1 MKIDIYKIMAN
12 LLTLE
17 EKKYLQRICRYL
29 GSLGMS
35 HGSIDFEM
43 EYGEF
48 DTNDYNW
55 NRITHFSNNYSAEIP
70 DGLKEIC
77 KKLLAHVEENDL
89 VGKPDVDNLN
99 WERIEIDVD
108 CDDSTISVVHDYN
121 YYSTGDVESIS
132 REIAD
137 YGDEDDENNL
147 LRTIFNDLED
157 NDEIEERVLRLD
169 YNGSGDSGYIED
181 SFTDGTD
188 VPGDLSDFCYQ
199 LLENNFG
206 GWEINEGSQGYFE
219 IDLDEKVITLNHT
232 TNLDEQAR
240 DTIIE
245 EDF

>member
-1 MKIDIYKIMAN
+1 MAN

-29 GSLGMS
+29 GSLGMK

-48 DTNDYNW
+48 DKDDYNW

-77 KKLLAHVEENDL
+77 KKLLQHVEENDL
-89 VGKPDVDNLN
+89 INKPDVENLN

-121 YYSTGDVESIS
+121 YYAESDTESIS
-132 REIAD
+132 
-137 YGDEDDENNL
+137 
-147 LRTIFNDLED
+147 
-157 NDEIEERVLRLD
+157 ERVQDDSDYDSLREVFEELENIEGLETRSLRLD
-169 YNGSGDSGYIED
+169 YNGSGDSGYLED
-181 SFTDGTD
+181 SFTYGTD
-188 VPGDLSDFCYQ
+188 CPTSVSDYCYNM
-199 LLENNFG
+199 LENNFG

-219 IDLDEKVITLNHT
+219 MDLDNKELTLYHT
-232 TNLDEQAR
+232 SNIDEQGR
-240 DTIIE
+240 DTIVE

>member
-1 MKIDIYKIMAN
+1 MAN

-29 GSLGMS
+29 GSLGMK

-48 DTNDYNW
+48 DRDDYNW

-77 KKLLAHVEENDL
+77 KKLLQHVEE
-89 VGKPDVDNLN
+89 
-99 WERIEIDVD
+99 
-108 CDDSTISVVHDYN
+108 STISVVHDYN
-121 YYSTGDVESIS
+121 YYAESDTQSIS
-132 REIAD
+132 
-137 YGDEDDENNL
+137 
-147 LRTIFNDLED
+147 
-157 NDEIEERVLRLD
+157 ERVQDDSDYDSLREVFEELENIEGLETRSLRLD
-169 YNGSGDSGYIED
+169 YNGSGDSGYLED

-188 VPGDLSDFCYQ
+188 CPTSVSDYCYNM
-199 LLENNFG
+199 LENNFG

-219 IDLDEKVITLNHT
+219 MDLDNKELTLYHT
-232 TNLDEQAR
+232 SNIDEQGR
-240 DTIIE
+240 DTIVE

>member
-1 MKIDIYKIMAN
+1 MAN

-29 GSLGMS
+29 GSLGMK

-48 DTNDYNW
+48 DRDDYNW

-77 KKLLAHVEENDL
+77 KKLLKHVEENDL
-89 VGKPDVDNLN
+89 INKPDVENLN

-121 YYSTGDVESIS
+121 YYAESDTETIS
-132 REIAD
+132 ESLED
-137 YGDEDDENNL
+137 NPDDENL
-147 LRTIFNDLED
+147 SEVFEELE
-157 NDEIEERVLRLD
+157 NIEGLETRSLRLD
-169 YNGSGDSGYIED
+169 YNGSGDSGYLED

-188 VPGDLSDFCYQ
+188 CPTSVSDYCYNM
-199 LLENNFG
+199 LENNFG

-219 IDLDEKVITLNHT
+219 MDLDNKELTLYHT
-232 TNLDEQAR
+232 SNIDEQGR
-240 DTIIE
+240 DTIVE